1 MGKVLKGRAAG
12 QNHAKFTVKSS
23 AAQSVLTALE
33 RHIEKHD
40 DIEYRTKQV
49 QRPWTHLSPVRWRIT
64 LRFADR
70 DVVGSLWDARSRWY
84 LRPWWVQQAGKT
96 DGDQILKHEKLLIE
110 IRSIIGDHE
119 NIQEP
124 CLIDIIAKL
133 AKKREST
140 WHLAKEGP
148 AWTKSLAQMLRA
160 MLKDI
165 SLEVKRVNKGQRGAS
180 GGPKWIRP
188 FLSSSSTA
196 EECDEADEVEPEED
210 PRKVR
215 RRRRRKKPTTK
226 SMWRRRRRRKR
237 RRRRSRDR
245 RRRHAAARSRQAVA
259 RRLGERRTRATSR
272 THGREMVARWLRPPP
287 SGRRRC
293 CCLDGTKSSRPAA
306 RHKRTKE
313 IKAQERGEGGR
324 VRYLRTAG
332 EGET

>member
-12 QNHAKFTVKSS
+12 QNHAKFPIKSS

-110 IRSIIGDHE
+110 IRSIIGDHG

-196 EECDEADEVEPEED
+196 EECDEADEVEPEEEPEEGEEEEAQEAD
-210 PRKVR
+210 DEVDVEEAEEEEEEEEEKPRPKA
-215 RRRRRKKPTTK
+215 K
-226 SMWRRRRRRKR
+226 
-237 RRRRSRDR
+237 
-245 RRRHAAARSRQAVA
+245 ARSSAVSAGSGATTGRTANKGDKQNARSGDGGSLAAPASKRAKTVLLPRWDEELKARGSTQANERNQSAGA
-259 RRLGERRTRATSR
+259 RGRGESSVLAN
-272 THGREMVARWLRPPP
+272 
-287 SGRRRC
+287 GRRR
-293 CCLDGTKSSRPAA
+293 
-306 RHKRTKE
+306 
-313 IKAQERGEGGR
+313 
-324 VRYLRTAG
+324 
-332 EGET
+332 